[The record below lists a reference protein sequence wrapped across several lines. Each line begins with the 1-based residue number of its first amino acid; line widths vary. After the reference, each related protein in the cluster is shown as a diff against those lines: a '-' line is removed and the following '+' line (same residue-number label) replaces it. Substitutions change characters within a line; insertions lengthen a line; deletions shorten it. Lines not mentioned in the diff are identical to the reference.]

1 MVQLLLQLLRG
12 RAHWIDLA
20 YNLSGYISFRSAM
33 AALTALAIGV
43 ALGGPVIRMLTRL
56 RIGQPIRGKGIP
68 DLYERHKGKAGTP
81 TMGGLLIL
89 AAIAVSVLLW
99 ADLSNRLVWMALAS
113 TLFLGSLG
121 FWDDWLKLQRKEYKG
136 LPKRAKLLGQMLLGL
151 LIGSTL
157 YLFPLTRESGTA
169 IAFPFFKTLVINLGI
184 LYIPFVMVVIVGTSN
199 AVNLTDGLDGL
210 AIGCVI
216 AAAMS
221 LAVLT
226 YIVGRVDL
234 TRFLIIEYVPE
245 SAEVTVFVA
254 ALIGAGMAF
263 LWFNAHPADIF
274 MGDTG
279 SLALGG
285 ALGTVA
291 VFIKQ
296 ELLLLLIGGIFVA
309 EALSVI
315 IQVTAFRRWNRRVFL
330 MAPLHHHFEMK
341 GWHES
346 KIIIRFWIISALLGI
361 FGLATLKMR

>member
-1 MVQLLLQLLRG
+1 MLQMLLQLFQG
-12 RAHWIDLA
+12 KAHWIDLA
-20 YNLSGYISFRSAM
+20 DNLLGYISFRAAM
-33 AALTALAIGV
+33 AALTALAIGIF
-43 ALGGPVIRMLTRL
+43 LGKPVIRTLTRL
-56 RIGQPIRGKGIP
+56 KVGQQIRGKGIP

-89 AAIAVSVLLW
+89 AGMSVSVLLW
-99 ADLSNRLVWMALAS
+99 GNLHNRLVWMALAS

-121 FWDDWLKLQRKEYKG
+121 FWDDWLKLRRKQYKG
-136 LPKRAKLLGQMLLGL
+136 MPKRAKLIGQALLGL
-151 LIGSTL
+151 LVGAML
-157 YLFPLTRESGTA
+157 YWVPLVREGGTA
-169 IAFPFFKTLVINLGI
+169 ITFPFFKTLALPLGI
-184 LYIPFVMVVIVGTSN
+184 FYIPFVMLVIMGTSN

-210 AIGCVI
+210 ATGCVI
-216 AAAMS
+216 AAAMA

-226 YIVGRVDL
+226 YIVGRADFS
-234 TRFLIIEYVPE
+234 RFLFIQYVPGSGE
-245 SAEVTVFVA
+245 LTVFVA
-254 ALIGAGMAF
+254 ALVGAAMAF
-263 LWFNAHPADIF
+263 LWYNAHPADVF

-285 ALGTVA
+285 ALGTVT

-315 IQVTAFRRWNRRVFL
+315 IQVIAVRRWNRRVFL

-341 GWHES
+341 GWQES

>member
-1 MVQLLLQLLRG
+1 VLQFLLQLLRG
-12 RAHWIDLA
+12 QAHWIDLA
-20 YNLSGYISFRSAM
+20 SNLLGYISFRSAM

-43 ALGGPVIRMLTRL
+43 VLGGPVIRLLTRL
-56 RIGQPIRGKGIP
+56 KIGQTIRGEGIP
-68 DLYERHKGKAGTP
+68 ALYERHKGKAGTP
-81 TMGGLLIL
+81 TMGGVLIL
-89 AAIAVSVLLW
+89 AGITVSVLLW

-113 TLFLGSLG
+113 MLFLGSLG
-121 FWDDWLKLQRKEYKG
+121 FWDDWLKLRRKEYKG
-136 LPKRAKLLGQMLLGL
+136 LTKQTKLFGQMFLGL
-151 LIGSTL
+151 AIGSAL
-157 YLFPLTRESGTA
+157 YIYPLTRETGTA
-169 IAFPFFKTLVINLGI
+169 IAFPFFKTLVVNLGI
-184 LYIPFVMVVIVGTSN
+184 LYIPFVMLVIVGTSN

-210 AIGCVI
+210 ATGCVI

-221 LAVLT
+221 LATLT
-226 YIVGRVDL
+226 YIVGRVDFS
-234 TRFLIIEYVPE
+234 RFLFIEHVPGSGE
-245 SAEVTVFVA
+245 LTVFIA
-254 ALIGAGMAF
+254 ALVGASMAF
-263 LWFNAHPADIF
+263 LWYNAHPADVF

-296 ELLLLLIGGIFVA
+296 ELLLPFIGGIFVA

-315 IQVTAFRRWNRRVFL
+315 IQVTAFRRWNRRIFL

-346 KIIIRFWIISALLGI
+346 KIIIRFWIVSALLGI